1 MSGRKQSEVVDL
13 LSSGN
18 KIREQVLKNNFMN
31 IDKYLLEQSEIEKKF
46 VEQIE
51 KLNFDFFNSSQ
62 ELKDKF
68 GSEIKSLEE
77 EIDEI
82 FR

>member
-46 VEQIE
+46 KR
-51 KLNFDFFNSSQ
+51 KL
-62 ELKDKF
+62 
-68 GSEIKSLEE
+68 
-77 EIDEI
+77 
-82 FR
+82 